1 MKTIREIKRERKEQV
16 REMYLRGM
24 NIKEIAKELGCA
36 NSTISHYVKEM
47 GIGKDYKKMER
58 EILRLHREGVENKQV
73 AEMVGCS
80 RWWVAEV
87 LRKHGLGKRRSLV
100 VIEED
105 LINENTVYAT
115 DYSNRELETIIING
129 KKYIDITPIFSPK

>member
-1 MKTIREIKRERKEQV
+1 
-16 REMYLRGM
+16 M